1 MGERPL
7 LFHDRKGCLKI
18 ALKSRKTERRRAIYI
33 FILSS
38 QSYFDL
44 ATADIKFGSDHMA
57 DK

>member
-1 MGERPL
+1 M
-7 LFHDRKGCLKI
+7 FHDRKGCLKI